1 MITYDHPLQLLQQL
15 SSGAP
20 QPEAQLLEQLQTTP
34 ALLQQALLTLQ
45 EWGVA
50 VVTDADQHYQL
61 TTPPPRLSHAAL
73 CHHSH
78 SDDIRL
84 IPVLSSTNQSLLEQ
98 HQALQSG
105 AACVAEYQT
114 AGRGCRGRSW
124 LTTFGSC
131 ALFSMLWRWPRH
143 PHTLVGLSV
152 ALSLVTAETLQRL
165 GARQVNVKWPNDLY
179 IEGRKLGG
187 LLIETVGSAVSRA
200 GVAFVIGCGINLIT
214 PLSQQR
220 AIHQPVVSL
229 QAAGIMI
236 AAEQLIGQI
245 LSAWRV
251 ALPQFAEQG
260 LAACLARWPEFDAF
274 IGQPVHLQ
282 PPQGAAIAGIARG
295 IDQQGALLVEHQ
307 GTLQRFIQ
315 GKLSSPPEP
324 LG

>member
-15 SSGAP
+15 SSGMP
-20 QPEAQLLEQLQTTP
+20 QAEAHLLERLKTTP
-34 ALLQQALLTLQ
+34 AGLQQALLTLKA
-45 EWGVA
+45 WGIR
-50 VVTDADQHYQL
+50 VVTHADHHYQL

-73 CHHSH
+73 CHQSH
-78 SDDIRL
+78 SEDIRL
-84 IPVLSSTNQSLLEQ
+84 IPVLSSTNQALLEQ
-98 HQALQSG
+98 QQALQSG

-131 ALFSMLWRWPRH
+131 ALFSMLWHWPRQ

-165 GARQVNVKWPNDLY
+165 GAQQVTVKWPNDLY

-187 LLIETVGSAVSRA
+187 LLIETAGAAAGRA
-200 GVAFVIGCGINLIT
+200 GVALVIGCGINLIT
-214 PLSQQR
+214 PVSQQH

-229 QAAGIMI
+229 QAAGIVI

-251 ALPQFAEQG
+251 ALPQFVEQG
-260 LAACLARWPEFDAF
+260 LAACLARWPQLDAF

-282 PPQGAAIAGIARG
+282 PPQGAAIVGIARG
-295 IDQQGALLVEHQ
+295 IDHQGALLVEHQ

-315 GKLSSPPEP
+315 GKLSLSAEP